1 MFAIEIEV
9 RYTVQINKA
18 LSLLHHGGP
27 CLEWNNLD
35 WPKIIQC
42 DGIVLVMV
50 TFKV

>member
-18 LSLLHHGGP
+18 LSLLHHSTLKLSVHGGP

-35 WPKIIQC
+35 WPKII
-42 DGIVLVMV
+42 
-50 TFKV
+50 